1 MNPNWIRYFNG
12 QNNSNTQSAR
22 EVTRLVPTRD
32 QGRKTLGREW
42 GCDCEHKR
50 KIGYM
55 DNVPLPIPDRH
66 INRSEYCNWSLWTWV
81 PRQVLWRDM
90 IPSR

>member
-1 MNPNWIRYFNG
+1 MR
-12 QNNSNTQSAR
+12 A
-22 EVTRLVPTRD
+22 

-42 GCDCEHKR
+42 GCDCKHKR

-66 INRSEYCNWSLWTWV
+66 INRSEYRNWSAIGHYGRGFLARYFDV
-81 PRQVLWRDM
+81 M
-90 IPSR
+90 